1 MSTGSTR
8 SGLSPDRPFPGLRP
22 YHFEDHDFFFGRDD
36 QIFALYRL
44 FDHSR
49 FVAVVGSSGSG
60 KSSLVRAGLLPLL
73 DKESREPTGRVWK
86 MVQMHPGD
94 APIASLAAAMAQ
106 QFFRNDDVN
115 VAAAQRERIKF
126 ALRRSSFGMS
136 DALREVEGLGD
147 ASIVLV
153 VDQFEELFRYAAR
166 RQGSEGEAEAARHE
180 EATQF
185 VQVLLAAS
193 RDRTLNVYVL
203 LTMRSDFI
211 GDCANFR
218 GLPEAV
224 SASQFL
230 VPSLTRDQREDVIRR
245 PVEAARAS
253 IEPELVQQLLNDSG
267 DDIDQLPVLQHCLLR
282 VWEAAAA
289 PGAAA
294 DSAGRRLTLA
304 HYVAVGGVARALAQ
318 HADEIRRELAG
329 TGLAVEQ
336 LFRSIAEIDGEGRI
350 VRRARLFQQV
360 LDETGVADGDLRA
373 AIDRFRDDDCAFL
386 TPPKSETDALAADTR
401 IDVGHEALLRRWE
414 RVSGD
419 PRTGSAYTGWL
430 RAEVVDG
437 RAYRGLLVMAE
448 SNSLIGTDAVEE
460 RWTWWSKRP
469 RTAAWA
475 ERYGG
480 RIEEVER
487 LFRDSRAALQAQR
500 EHEQRQAEATR
511 DQERRSIAEAEE
523 RRRMQVETAAARERE
538 AAALRYAKLARRTA
552 IFVCG
557 LLVLAVG
564 LGAYSYRQRQ
574 VAIQQKELAD
584 QQSAVA
590 QQQTGVAQQQTALAQ
605 QQATIAQQQT
615 ALANQQ
621 KAAAVAQQAT
631 AQTNLNNSITLVSS
645 LLTDI
650 QHLLDAGQMTVAAA
664 RQFLTTA
671 DAASKQFEAVE
682 QTPAILASRVWLL
695 VAFADTYAALDDYKS
710 SLQAAQDAQ
719 GIATRLI
726 AADPTNTDYQ
736 NGLYNADFN
745 AGDAEAELLLIDA
758 GMRDYNAAL
767 AIAQGLAN
775 TAPADYQWL
784 QDVAF
789 IQNKIAD
796 TYGQQGKPDLA
807 LATYQSALAINQKLA
822 DAKPDRRRPA
832 ARSGDVAGARGRRRR
847 RRQSP
852 RCARQARQRAVDPAD
867 AGRRHARRQ
876 KPAVQRRRDL
886 QSHGRRLHEE
896 KGLCRR
902 HGAVQRRPADPA
914 GACQGRSD
922 EQRLAIRPGLRI
934 RVPGRICRWRSRMPP
949 AAAASYQQSL
959 TIRKSLVD
967 IDPGNFNWLKYL
979 ADSYSK
985 LAGAALVLNSLPADA
1000 LADHNAALPLRLKIS
1015 AQYPDSAAR
1024 QRDLISEYVATG
1036 DIDVKQNNPKDAAT
1050 QYQNAAKVAQDF
1062 SSSHPGNTAL
1072 DALSQAIAQK
1082 IRSLNLPP
1090 H

>member
-166 RQGSEGEAEAARHE
+166 RQGSESEAEAARHE

-289 PGAAA
+289 PGAAT

-386 TPPKSETDALAADTR
+386 TPPKSETEALAADTR

-480 RIEEVER
+480 RIEDVER

-500 EHEQRQAEATR
+500 ERERRQAEAAR

-590 QQQTGVAQQQTALAQ
+590 QQQTVVAQQQTALAQ

-682 QTPAILASRVWLL
+682 QTPAIQASRVWLL

-726 AADPTNTDYQ
+726 AADPTNTDYK

-807 LATYQSALAINQKLA
+807 LAAYQSALAINQKLA
-822 DAKPDRRRPA
+822 DDNPT
-832 ARSGDVAGARGRRRR
+832 VAGLQRDLATSLARV
-847 RRQSP
+847 
-852 RCARQARQRAVDPAD
+852 AAAVAD
-867 AGRRHARRQ
+867 ANPQDALAKLGSALSIRQ
-876 KPAVQRRRDL
+876 TLAAATPDDRSL
-886 QSHGRRLHEE
+886 QSNVAATYNLM
-896 KGLCRR
+896 
-902 HGAVQRRPADPA
+902 A
-914 GACQGRSD
+914 GVSMKKKD
-922 EQRLAIRPGLRI
+922 Y
-934 RVPGRICRWRSRMPP
+934 
-949 AAAASYQQSL
+949 AAAAAQYNAALQIQQALAKGDLTNNAWQSGLAYEYVYLGDLQMAQQNAAAAAGSYQQSL

-967 IDPGNFNWLKYL
+967 IDAGNFNWLKYL

-985 LAGAALVLNSLPADA
+985 LAGAALVLNKPADA

-1072 DALSQAIAQK
+1072 DALGQAIAQK

>member
-294 DSAGRRLTLA
+294 DNAGRRLTLA

-360 LDETGVADGDLRA
+360 LDETGVADGDVRA

-480 RIEEVER
+480 HIEDVER

-500 EHEQRQAEATR
+500 EREQRQAEAAH

-590 QQQTGVAQQQTALAQ
+590 QQQTVVAQQQTALAQ

-650 QHLLDAGQMTVAAA
+650 QHLLDAGQITVAAA

-682 QTPAILASRVWLL
+682 QTPAIAASRVWLL

-710 SLQAAQDAQ
+710 SLQSAQDAQ
-719 GIATRLI
+719 GIATRLV
-726 AADPTNTDYQ
+726 AADPTDTDYQ

-745 AGDAEAELLLIDA
+745 AGDAESELLLIDA

-807 LATYQSALAINQKLA
+807 LAAYQSALAINQKLA
-822 DAKPDRRRPA
+822 DDNPTVAGLQRDLATSLARVAAAVADANPQDALAKLGSALSIRQTLAAATPDDRSLQSNVAATYNLMAGVSMKKKDYPA
-832 ARSGDVAGARGRRRR
+832 AAAQYNAALQIQQALAKGDLTNNAWQSGLAYEYVYLG
-847 RRQSP
+847 
-852 RCARQARQRAVDPAD
+852 
-867 AGRRHARRQ
+867 
-876 KPAVQRRRDL
+876 DL
-886 QSHGRRLHEE
+886 QM
-896 KGLCRR
+896 
-902 HGAVQRRPADPA
+902 AQQNAA
-914 GACQGRSD
+914 
-922 EQRLAIRPGLRI
+922 
-934 RVPGRICRWRSRMPP
+934 

-967 IDPGNFNWLKYL
+967 IDAGNFNWLKYL

-985 LAGAALVLNSLPADA
+985 LAGAVLVLNKPADA